1 MLTVY
6 RISRRTTKVLN
17 MQGTGVRSFLFYIYV
32 SMQIQVPSDH
42 KTTVSSSRLQSPFHA
57 RRPCAPTHLC
67 RGPRTL
73 PQSTKKRPCRRRNS
87 LHPPLPVVAPLHFLL
102 LTTTCMYIC
111 HPLLGDAAVWLLSYG
126 LRICCRT
133 DNLTGINMFLIH
145 QTW

>member
-73 PQSTKKRPCRRRNS
+73 PQSTKKRPCRQRNS

-111 HPLLGDAAVWLLSYG
+111 NPLLGDAAVWLLSTTSVYAVEYKTS
-126 LRICCRT
+126 LASTC
-133 DNLTGINMFLIH
+133 F
-145 QTW
+145 